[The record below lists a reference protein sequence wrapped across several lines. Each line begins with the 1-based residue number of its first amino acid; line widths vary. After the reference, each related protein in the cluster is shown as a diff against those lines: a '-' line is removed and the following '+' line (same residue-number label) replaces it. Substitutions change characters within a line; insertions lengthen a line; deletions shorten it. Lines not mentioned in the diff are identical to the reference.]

1 MSNVSV
7 HAAAARLNDAVKV
20 FRTAIAAAEP
30 QWTDAT
36 RREFQETYLAPM
48 APQVKNMQAVIE
60 RLAGVFA
67 AAERQC
73 GSGEGGGDE

>member
-1 MSNVSV
+1 MSSFNV
-7 HAAAARLNDAVKV
+7 HAAAARLNDAIKV
-20 FRTAIAAAEP
+20 FRTAIAAVEP

-48 APQVKNMQAVIE
+48 EPQVKNMQAVID

-67 AAERQC
+67 AADRQC
-73 GSGEGGGDE
+73 GSEQGSGDE